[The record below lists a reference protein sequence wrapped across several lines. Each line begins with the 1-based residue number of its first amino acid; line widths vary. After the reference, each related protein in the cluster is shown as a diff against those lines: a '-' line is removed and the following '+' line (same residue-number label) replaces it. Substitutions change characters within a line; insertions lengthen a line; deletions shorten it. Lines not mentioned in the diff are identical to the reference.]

1 MTMQRTQRT
10 LRQIIIAGA
19 LMATAISGAF
29 AVPVTTPNITPI
41 YSQAAF
47 GARPITINYLPT
59 IFLNRP
65 DLAYINS
72 AADFAALATA
82 APAASPVVDAFF
94 VQAINWC
101 GGFATGIVGCAQTP
115 GHVLALDG
123 GFMAAGGVSASQDI
137 AHELGHNLGL
147 NHVNPAV
154 ANVGD
159 NLMNP
164 ILFGDTTLTGAQAAT
179 ILASGLV
186 QTGAGGALF
195 ITIQPIDVPEPAT
208 IALFGLAFAG
218 LAAGRRRRTGG
229 A

>member
-1 MTMQRTQRT
+1 MTKKRMQRH
-10 LRQIIIAGA
+10 LSAYAIAGA
-19 LMATAISGAF
+19 LLATAVSGAF

-41 YSQAAF
+41 YSQAVF
-47 GARPITINYLPT
+47 GATPITINYLPT
-59 IFLNRP
+59 IFLNRA

-72 AADFAALATA
+72 AADFAALAAA

-123 GFMAAGGVSASQDI
+123 GFMAAGGAGAIQDI

-147 NHVNPAV
+147 NHINPAV
-154 ANVGD
+154 AGVGD

-164 ILFGDTTLTGAQAAT
+164 ILLGNTALTAAQAAT

-186 QTGAGGALF
+186 QRGTGGALF

-208 IALFGLAFAG
+208 IAVLGLALAG
-218 LAAGRRRRTGG
+218 MAAARRRAGG
-229 A
+229 M